1 MGALSI
7 FVFFSVAATS
17 ILAEKVVVCN
27 YETKSHLREGQA
39 KFDLNALEPALQY
52 CTHLIYGYAAIDEN
66 TLKLVPLNEQ
76 FDVIRDNYRHV
87 TDLKRKYPRLK
98 VLLSVGGNEDISGED
113 NEKNLKYRQ
122 LLETST
128 HRLAFVNSA
137 HTLIKGFGFD
147 GIDLAW
153 EFPETKPKK
162 IKSGF
167 GAFWSG
173 LKHKIAGES
182 VIDENAEQHRE
193 QFTSLV
199 KELKGAFRPD
209 NLLISLTVLP
219 NVNSTVYY
227 DPRALAPHLDLIVL
241 HAFDF
246 YTPERNKKLADFP
259 SPLYELID
267 RRNDENVDSWVKYW
281 TSNGAPA
288 NKVVLGIP
296 TYGRTWKLDSDTSS
310 IDSIPLTDLEGP
322 GDPGPFTKQAGLLSY
337 PEICTKVEQPP
348 GVKGGSSPTQFKK
361 ITDATKRRGPYAY
374 RLPDENDE
382 GGIWIGYE
390 DPESAT
396 NKAAY
401 VKSKGLGGI
410 AVDDLT
416 LDDFKGVCGHN
427 KFAILKAAVSVL

>member
-1 MGALSI
+1 MGALTI
-7 FVFFSVAATS
+7 FVFFSAAVTAA
-17 ILAEKVVVCN
+17 LAEKVVVCN
-27 YETKSHLREGQA
+27 YETKSRLREGQG

-52 CTHLIYGYAAIDEN
+52 CTHLIYGYAAINDD

-76 FDVIRDNYRHV
+76 FDVIKDNYRHV

-98 VLLSVGGNEDISGED
+98 VLLSVGGNEDVSGED
-113 NEKNLKYRQ
+113 SEKNLKYRQ
-122 LLETST
+122 VLESSA

-137 HTLIKGFGFD
+137 HTLVKGFGFD
-147 GIDLAW
+147 GVDLAW

-173 LKHKIAGES
+173 LKHKITGEN

-193 QFTSLV
+193 QFVSLV

-209 NLLISLTVLP
+209 NLLVSLTVLP

-227 DPRALAPHLDLIVL
+227 DPRALAPFLDLIVL

-246 YTPERNKKLADFP
+246 YTPDRNEKLADFP

-288 NKVVLGIP
+288 NKLVLGIP

-310 IDSIPLTDLEGP
+310 VDSIPLTDLEGP
-322 GDPGPFTKQAGLLSY
+322 GDPGPLTKEAGLLSY
-337 PEICTKVEQPP
+337 PEICTKVEQPS

-361 ITDATKRRGPYAY
+361 VTDPTKRRGPYAY

-427 KFAILKAAVSVL
+427 KYAILKAAVSVL